1 MLGTM
6 RILLAEDDTSIA
18 AAVRS
23 SLEQSGHAVDHV
35 TDGVTADNALRD
47 HEYDLLVLDLGLPKL
62 DGSDV
67 LARARKRGNSLPVL
81 VVTAREG
88 LKERV
93 RVLDLGA
100 DDYLLKPFALV
111 EFDARVRA
119 LLRRRTSN
127 GTPEF
132 RIARLRLDIPGHRAW
147 IGDLP
152 LDLTAREFGLIEAL
166 ATRVDKVT
174 SRAQL
179 VEALCNW
186 DEDLTDNGLD
196 IALHRLRR
204 KLQPG
209 GMGIRTVRGLGYML
223 EDAQDD
229 SAP

>member
-1 MLGTM
+1 M

-47 HEYDLLVLDLGLPKL
+47 HEYDLLVLDLGMPKL

-67 LARARKRGNSLPVL
+67 LARARKRGDSLPVL

-147 IGDLP
+147 VGEMP

-196 IALHRLRR
+196 IALHRLRK
-204 KLQPG
+204 KLQG
-209 GMGIRTVRGLGYML
+209 SGTSVRTIRGLGYLL
-223 EDAQDD
+223 EESADA
-229 SAP
+229 

>member
-1 MLGTM
+1 M

-196 IALHRLRR
+196 IALHRLRK
-204 KLQPG
+204 KLQG
-209 GMGIRTVRGLGYML
+209 SGTSVRTIRGLGYLL
-223 EDAQDD
+223 EETADA
-229 SAP
+229 

>member
-1 MLGTM
+1 M

-67 LARARKRGNSLPVL
+67 LARSRKRGDSLPVL

-147 IGDLP
+147 VGDMP

-196 IALHRLRR
+196 IALHRLRK
-204 KLQPG
+204 KLQG
-209 GMGIRTVRGLGYML
+209 SGTSVRTIRGLGYLL
-223 EDAQDD
+223 EETADA
-229 SAP
+229 